1 MSDEYDD
8 EFDDLDV
15 MLSKVAE
22 NFRSGREYVHGTLGV
37 AYAILVR
44 THRDQT
50 MRALLKERFK
60 AAGRKDQKNTD
71 DAARIVKLTI
81 TEDRQAAHPYT
92 RVLRK
97 ALEAKVKV
105 SSFATWVD
113 DNGIYPK
120 KSVVKPTTGN
130 LDEAK
135 RAQEWSDGIDEIG
148 SASAIGRLELPPGIA
163 TSNVSLLLIRKRVA
177 SDLSAEII
185 EVLST
190 EKDELLGRIVRKYG
204 REG

>member
-1 MSDEYDD
+1 MSDQYDD
-8 EFDDLDV
+8 DFDDLDV

-92 RVLRK
+92 RVLRR
-97 ALEAKVKV
+97 ALEERVKV
-105 SSFATWVD
+105 SDFAIWVD

-120 KSVVKPTTGN
+120 SSTAKSTTGN
-130 LDEAK
+130 LGEAK
-135 RAQEWSDGIDEIG
+135 RAQEWSDGIDEIAVADALG
-148 SASAIGRLELPPGIA
+148 KLELPPGIA
-163 TSNVSLLLIRKRVA
+163 DANVSLLLIRKRVA
-177 SDLSAEII
+177 SDLSADIV

-204 REG
+204 REA